1 MKLVVGYTATPQG
14 IDAIN
19 LAIDAARAFAAEIHV
34 VIVLRRHDIFSHE
47 YPPTG
52 TFDDILLA
60 QAFTWIKGALEQIPD
75 DITARGCVYSDI
87 SSANGLQRAAKD
99 LGAEMI
105 VVGGAS
111 LSPLKRH
118 RLGTIAQELL
128 YGSVYPIAL
137 APRGYTKT
145 PIKRINC
152 AVGLRPG
159 AGSLV
164 QQGVQLSRRANV
176 PLRLVGLMGNDEGN
190 LETAAAARRN
200 AQEVLDRVGGH
211 SDIPELQPTVVVEKL
226 DNLEW
231 EPGDVMFVG
240 SSRVAEKKTVFAGS
254 VAMQL
259 LKALSLPLV
268 VVPRDYKVKET

>member
-87 SSANGLQRAAKD
+87 SSANGLQRAAED

-118 RLGTIAQELL
+118 RLGTIAQDLL
-128 YGSVYPIAL
+128 YGSAFPIAL

-164 QQGVQLSRRANV
+164 QLGVQLSRRANV
-176 PLRLVGLMGNDEGN
+176 PLRLVGLMGSDEGN